1 MPCPTPTSHERAPL
15 AFDLLLPR
23 RVAFGWG
30 RRRDIGALAG
40 PLGRRA
46 LLVTGSRTLSRLGH
60 VDEICGLL
68 GRAGIEIVRLAE
80 SSREPRVED
89 VDRVAHRLHE
99 MNVGTGDGDFVLAV
113 GGGAAID
120 LGKAAAAMATN
131 ANGCSVR
138 EFLEGVGTVRTL
150 SRPPLPVMAMPTTAG
165 TGSEATKNAVI
176 SSDDPP
182 FKKSLR
188 CDDLVPRVALVDPE
202 LTASAGAAVTAHA
215 GMDAITQLIESYL
228 TPRATPTTR
237 ALAIDA
243 LVDTPQALRT
253 ACASG
258 ASDEASAAQQ
268 RQARET
274 MARAAFTSGVTLAN
288 SGLGMAHGVAAALG
302 VHCAVPH
309 GLACAVMLP
318 AAMRTNRSVCESM
331 IAKLAVPLTGRC
343 DGDVATDAARAI
355 EAIES
360 LCHDVGIP
368 RCLGD
373 IGVRSHQLDAIVASS
388 RGNSMNGNPR
398 TLGDEELHV
407 ILESLL

>member
-228 TPRATPTTR
+228 TPARRRRPGPWPSTPWSTRRRRAHR
-237 ALAIDA
+237 
-243 LVDTPQALRT
+243 LR
-253 ACASG
+253 SG

-268 RQARET
+268 PKPEKQWRGRRSP
-274 MARAAFTSGVTLAN
+274 RASRSPTPGWVWRTASPRR
-288 SGLGMAHGVAAALG
+288 LG

-388 RGNSMNGNPR
+388 RGNSMNGNPAR
-398 TLGDEELHV
+398 SATKNYT
-407 ILESLL
+407 